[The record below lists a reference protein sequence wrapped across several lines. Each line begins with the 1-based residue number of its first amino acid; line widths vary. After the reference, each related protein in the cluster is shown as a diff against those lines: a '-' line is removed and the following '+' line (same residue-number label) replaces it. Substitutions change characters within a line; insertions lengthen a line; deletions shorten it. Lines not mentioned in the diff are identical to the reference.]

1 MANIT
6 AHQSAT
12 TTKLLLIGH
21 SGSGKTGALA
31 SLAAAGYKLRIL
43 DFDNGLDILRNYVTD
58 PSSPYVKANP
68 KVAEN
73 IDYVTCTDKMR
84 NVAGNIM
91 CAKAEAWQR
100 ATQMLVHWTYEEK
113 QADGS
118 VKKVDLGKITEWGA
132 DTILAVDS
140 LSMAATA
147 ALNFHLQMNGKLG
160 QARTQNEARRDIGAT
175 QGHLRKMLELLYD
188 DSIKCNTIVNS
199 HITMVTESGLGPQ
212 SEEFKEQGN
221 GEAPK
226 GFPSA
231 IGRALSP
238 IIPRFFN
245 SVLFIDTAGSG
256 ASAKHRIYTR
266 SQGAI
271 LVKTTAPLRVRP
283 DYDIAQGLAEYF
295 AAVRESPKVPS

>member
-1 MANIT
+1 MTNI
-6 AHQSAT
+6 AQHQSAQ

-43 DFDNGLDILRNYVTD
+43 DFDNGLDILKNYVTD
-58 PSSPYVKANP
+58 AQSPYVKQAPNC
-68 KVAEN
+68 AEN
-73 IDYVTCTDKMR
+73 IDYITCTDKMR
-84 NVAGNIM
+84 NIAGNIS
-91 CAKAEAWQR
+91 CQKAEAWQR
-100 ATQMLVHWTYEEK
+100 ATEALVHWKYK
-113 QADGS
+113 QGEVA
-118 VKKVDLGKITEWGA
+118 VDLGKITDWGP
-132 DTILAVDS
+132 DTILCVDS

-160 QARTQNEARRDIGAT
+160 QARTQNEGRRDIGAT
-175 QGHLRKMLELLYD
+175 QGHLRKLLELLYD
-188 DSIKCNTIVNS
+188 DSIKCNIIVNS

-212 SEEFKEQGN
+212 SEEFKAEG
-221 GEAPK
+221 GSETPK

-245 SVLFIDTAGSG
+245 SVLFVDTAGSG
-256 ASAKHRIYTR
+256 ASAKHKIYTR

-271 LVKTTAPLRVRP
+271 LVKTTAPLRVKNE
-283 DYDIAQGLAEYF
+283 YDLSDGLAQYF
-295 AAVRESPKVPS
+295 AAVRAQA

>member
-1 MANIT
+1 VANI
-6 AHQSAT
+6 AQHQSAT

-31 SLAAAGYKLRIL
+31 ALAAAGYKLRIL
-43 DFDNGLDILRNYVTD
+43 DFDNGLDILRNYLTD
-58 PSSPYVKANP
+58 PQSPYVRANP
-68 KVAEN
+68 KCADNV
-73 IDYVTCTDKMR
+73 DFVTCTDKMR

-100 ATQMLVHWTYEEK
+100 ATSMLVHWKYGEG
-113 QADGS
+113 AS
-118 VKKVDLGKITEWGA
+118 AVDLGKITDWGS
-132 DTILAVDS
+132 DTILVVDS

-212 SEEFKEQGN
+212 SEEFKEGGGN

-245 SVLFIDTAGSG
+245 NVLFVDTAGSG
-256 ASAKHRIYTR
+256 MSAKHKIYTK

-271 LVKTTAPLRVRP
+271 LVKSTAPLRVKAE
-283 DYDIAQGLAEYF
+283 YEIANGLAEFF
-295 AAVRESPKVPS
+295 AAVRDKPVPS